1 MRDPIERF
9 GKTLLQQQV
18 GLCEEWRKANADI
31 LMSPPAETWQTEV
44 RDFRG
49 VGSLSGHAWMLLRE
63 WWQSSK

>member
-9 GKTLLQQQV
+9 GNTLLQQQV
-18 GLCEEWRKANADI
+18 GLCEEWRTANPDT
-31 LMSPPAETWQTEV
+31 LTTPPAQPWQNEV

-49 VGSLSGHAWMLLRE
+49 IGSLSGHAWAHLRE